1 MTGEKELTV
10 CADSDDLSNKL
21 RSTIE
26 KSFSE
31 FRKSDRQRFTIA
43 LSGASMISI
52 LSDVIPTISSLSSA
66 EWKSWL
72 IFYVDERLVPT
83 SDPQSTHGGY
93 LTQLLPKTDKLTA
106 DQLVP
111 IDASLPPA
119 ACAADYE
126 AKIRSLIG
134 VVDGAAFPRFDL
146 IMLGFG
152 PDGHIGS
159 LFPGH
164 SLLQEAKKWVAD
176 ITDSPKPPPTR
187 VTFTLPLITA
197 AADILVLGTG
207 ASKQD
212 IVHRVFVS
220 NDQTLPVNMVKT
232 GTGDKVQWII
242 DQEAGKRLSSG

>member
-10 CADSDDLSNKL
+10 CISSHDLHTKL

-26 KSFSE
+26 HSFSE
-31 FRKSDRQRFTIA
+31 FKKSGGKRFTVA

-52 LSDVIPTISSLSSA
+52 LSDVIPAISSLSTDD
-66 EWKSWL
+66 WKSWL
-72 IFYVDERLVPT
+72 IFYVDERLVPST
-83 SDPQSTHGGY
+83 DPQSTHGGY
-93 LTQLLPKTDKLTA
+93 VTQLLPKTEKLSA
-106 DQLVP
+106 EQLVP

-126 AKIRSLIG
+126 SKIRALIA
-134 VVDGAAFPRFDL
+134 VNDGAAFPRFNL

-164 SLLQEAKKWVAD
+164 SLLQEKKKWVAD

-232 GTGDKVQWII
+232 GTGRKVQWII
-242 DQEAGKRLSSG
+242 DQEAGKRLSND